1 MKDQLFSGGDVAEAL
16 AVASRAIGVPA
27 SSLRYVVLEAGRAG
41 GLGLGAVAARIAVL
55 LGESDSAAPATTSV
69 RRAAPDA
76 SAGLRAVVE
85 ALSGAVAADF
95 SFELVRE
102 GDEVRACLAG
112 PACEL
117 LLGDEAAALRA
128 LEHLFQRIWARGDD
142 PRRLRVDCAGYRE
155 RRDEAL
161 RAQAHAL
168 AAAVRQDGMA
178 RTTDPL
184 NAYERRVIHVALD
197 AESGVRTYSVGEGR
211 DRRVTV
217 APAAPDSA

>member
-1 MKDQLFSGGDVAEAL
+1 M
-16 AVASRAIGVPA
+16 
-27 SSLRYVVLEAGRAG
+27 
-41 GLGLGAVAARIAVL
+41 
-55 LGESDSAAPATTSV
+55 
-69 RRAAPDA
+69 
-76 SAGLRAVVE
+76 
-85 ALSGAVAADF
+85 
-95 SFELVRE
+95 
-102 GDEVRACLAG
+102 RACLAG

-117 LLGDEAAALRA
+117 LLGDEAAGLRA
-128 LEHLFQRIWARGDD
+128 LEHLLQRIWGRGDE

-161 RAQAHAL
+161 RVQAHAL
-168 AAAVRQDGMA
+168 AVAVRQDGVA

-184 NAYERRVIHVALD
+184 NAYERRVIHVTLD